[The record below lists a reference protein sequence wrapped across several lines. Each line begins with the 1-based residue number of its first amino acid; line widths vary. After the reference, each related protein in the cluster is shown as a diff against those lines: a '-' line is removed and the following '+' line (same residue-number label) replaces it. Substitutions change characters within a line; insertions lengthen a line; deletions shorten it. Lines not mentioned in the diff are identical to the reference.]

1 MFGRR
6 RQITLVVAV
15 ALTATAL
22 VAPLRAAAAGP
33 KVGAPQAIL
42 VEPATGE
49 IVFAR
54 NANTERPIASTT
66 KMMTALIA
74 LDNAKLNQTL
84 TTAPY
89 NGLAVESTAGFKAGE
104 HVKVSDLIRALLVAS
119 ANDAAH
125 TLAVRIGGGSAQKF
139 VDMMNARARK
149 IGLTHTHFANPIGLD
164 SPGNYSTATDLVK
177 LGLVL
182 RTNAFARATMDKAQ
196 VTLESGAHKRT
207 LKNRDTLIGKVPFMN
222 GIKTGHT
229 NSAGYLLVGSASRR
243 GVTLVSAV
251 MGTGSE
257 GARNSDTLAL
267 MRYGFKRYTVAPAVK
282 ANQVYASVKV
292 KDHDQTVDLVA
303 KANVKR
309 VVRKGQ
315 KITTKAVV
323 PAELTGPLAAGAKG
337 GTLNLI
343 YRGRVVDS
351 VPLFTTAPVA
361 APAAASGL
369 AHDLIGPGGV
379 ALIVIAV
386 GTIVGVVLRRR
397 AARRRDRRGGAA
409 DSEARIA

>member
-6 RQITLVVAV
+6 ATKTLIATV
-15 ALTATAL
+15 ALGAL
-22 VAPLRAAAAGP
+22 ALAIPLHASASSP
-33 KVGAPQAIL
+33 KIGAPQAIL

-49 IVFAR
+49 IVYQH
-54 NANTERPIASTT
+54 NANVERPIASTT

-74 LDNAKLNQTL
+74 LDHAKLGDTF

-89 NGLAVESTAGFKAGE
+89 NALAVESTAGFKAGE
-104 HVKVSDLIRALLVAS
+104 HVKVTDLIRALLVAS

-125 TLAVRIGGGSAQKF
+125 TLAVRVGGGSAQKF

-149 IGLTHTHFANPIGLD
+149 IGLTHTHFANAVGLD

-182 RTNAFARATMDKAQ
+182 RTNAFARATMDKAK

-229 NSAGYLLVGSASRR
+229 SSAGYLLVGSGSKN

-251 MGTGSE
+251 MGDGSE

-267 MRYGFKRYTVAPAVK
+267 MRYGFKRYTTTTAVKAKQVYATAKVKDSNQTVNLVAPA
-282 ANQVYASVKV
+282 
-292 KDHDQTVDLVA
+292 TI
-303 KANVKR
+303 KR
-309 VVRKGQ
+309 VVRRGQ

-323 PAELTGPLAAGAKG
+323 PAELTGPLAVGAKA
-337 GTLNLI
+337 GTLNII
-343 YRGRVVDS
+343 YRGRVVAH
-351 VPLFTTAPVA
+351 VPLVTTAPVA
-361 APAAASGL
+361 APATATRL
-369 AHDLIGPGGV
+369 ADDLVGPGGI
-379 ALIVIAV
+379 ALIAIAA
-386 GTIVGVVLRRR
+386 GTILLVVLRRR
-397 AARRRDRRGGAA
+397 ARRRRDRRSGAA
-409 DSEARIA
+409 ESEARIA